1 MATIQSVNVDL
12 FDLLLDA
19 DNPRFI
25 VPPNASQQDIREYL
39 LQYEEIE
46 DLASGI
52 VEHGGLM
59 LGERVIACEEGGSYV
74 VLEGNRRVCA
84 CQLLSNPSLL
94 PGSVASFPTATSGIM
109 ASIMTIPVDVAESRD
124 AAFKILATR
133 HIKGIRQWS
142 PIPKRRFS
150 ANRFEAG
157 KTIDEIVQI
166 TQLSRQEVI
175 KDIRE
180 YYLVMYMV
188 GLQEWTDRKSVV

>member
-109 ASIMTIPVDVAESRD
+109 ASIMTIP
-124 AAFKILATR
+124 
-133 HIKGIRQWS
+133 
-142 PIPKRRFS
+142 
-150 ANRFEAG
+150 
-157 KTIDEIVQI
+157 EIGRA
-166 TQLSRQEVI
+166 SW
-175 KDIRE
+175 RE
-180 YYLVMYMV
+180 RV
-188 GLQEWTDRKSVV
+188 